1 MSKTNGDESL
11 DMNAGVAS
19 ILKQMAILRA
29 QHLHAAERLATAIRS
44 LYPGGIGFKADD
56 FMAKYA
62 LLKGAFKKIDIDLVL
77 PEKAPE
83 PPVVAGRG
91 RYFQLAARAV
101 EMVRKNGSMTMA
113 EILTKLPRDNRKHVR
128 RASLSYAI
136 HKHFVR
142 AGKIQSR
149 GRRATRT
156 YFV

>member
-1 MSKTNGDESL
+1 MSKTNVDESL
-11 DMNAGVAS
+11 DMNAGVAP

-29 QHLHAAERLATAIRS
+29 QHLNAAERLATAIRS
-44 LYPGGIGFKADD
+44 LYPGGIGFKADN

-62 LLKGAFKKIDIDLVL
+62 LLKGAFKKIDIALTI
-77 PEKAPE
+77 PEKTPE

-91 RYFQLAARAV
+91 RYFQLASRAV
-101 EMVRKNGSMTMA
+101 DMVQKNGSMTMA
-113 EILTKLPRDNRKHVR
+113 EILTKLPRDDHKHVR
-128 RASLSYAI
+128 RAGLGYAI
-136 HKHFVR
+136 HKYFVR